1 MDCASRQVED
11 FGQPAIADGLILVHV
26 SNAVNHFIWKA
37 GIVMGCADAVSLFI
51 DCYELHALLYLHL
64 MPLVTA

>member
-11 FGQPAIADGLILVHV
+11 FGQLPIPDGLVFMHV
-26 SNAVNHFIWKA
+26 SNAVNHLILKA
-37 GIVMGCADAVSLFI
+37 GIVVGLTDAVSLLI

>member
-1 MDCASRQVED
+1 M
-11 FGQPAIADGLILVHV
+11 HV

-51 DCYELHALLYLHL
+51 DCYKLHALLYLHL
-64 MPLVTA
+64 MPLFTA

>member
-1 MDCASRQVED
+1 M
-11 FGQPAIADGLILVHV
+11 HV
-26 SNAVNHFIWKA
+26 SNAVNHLIWKA
-37 GIVMGCADAVSLFI
+37 GIVVGLTDAVSLFI